1 MNIEKKNSIIIIKSI
16 IITEKSILSN
26 GNLFLTFR
34 CIDEREH
41 GIADILLNLNI
52 EEANALIKRIEYM
65 IKKGWIRDDKK

>member
-1 MNIEKKNSIIIIKSI
+1 MNEEKDGI

-41 GIADILLNLNI
+41 GIADILLNLNTA
-52 EEANALIKRIEYM
+52 EAKALIKRIEYM
-65 IKKGWIRDDKK
+65 IEKGWIRDHEH